1 MSGPME
7 GIRVLDLGAMIAGPA
22 AATILADQ
30 GADVIKVEPAGA
42 GDVMRYL
49 GAMRNG
55 VSSLFHNCNR
65 GKRSLA
71 LNLKSGQGVQLLK
84 QLVQTADVVVEN
96 FRPGVTERLGID
108 FQSLSAENPD
118 IIYLSVSGFGDR
130 GPLAGKSAYDNVIQ
144 TFAGV
149 ARSQADHDSAEP
161 VLYQQLFCDKVTA
174 LTGSQAVSAALFA
187 RERGRGGQH
196 IKLAMVNAVV
206 SFLWA
211 DVAGAD
217 AFLEDG
223 ASAGMSVGKGLR
235 LLQFKDGH
243 GTASPVTDKQ
253 FHGYCK
259 AFDIDSSDPRLATI
273 ADRNANLDLITTVI
287 KQVDERARAM
297 LTEDAMRAL
306 EAEDV
311 PCAAAMA
318 LNELPHHPQ
327 LQAMESFGEIDHP
340 LGGTMR
346 EPNNAPDFLTT
357 PSGPLRASPEL
368 GAHSDE
374 ILLSLGIGAED
385 IQQLRTANVIS

>member
-1 MSGPME
+1 MSGPMD

-30 GADVIKVEPAGA
+30 GADVIKVEPAGV

-71 LNLKSGQGVQLLK
+71 LNLKSEQGVELLK
-84 QLVQTADVVVEN
+84 KLVRSADVVVEN

-108 FQSLSAENPD
+108 FESLSAENPD

-149 ARSQADHDSAEP
+149 AQSQADQTTGEP
-161 VLYQQLFCDKVTA
+161 VLYQQLFSDKVTA
-174 LTGSQAVSAALFA
+174 LTGSQAISAALFA

-196 IKLAMVNAVV
+196 IKLAMTDAVV

-217 AFLEDG
+217 SFLEAG
-223 ASAGMSVGKGLR
+223 ASEGMSVGKGLR
-235 LLQFKDGH
+235 LLVFKDGY

-253 FHGYCK
+253 FHGYCR
-259 AFDIDSSDPRLATI
+259 AFGIDASDPRLATI
-273 ADRNANLDLITTVI
+273 ADRNANLDLIASVI
-287 KQVDERARAM
+287 KQVDQTARRMLISDAM
-297 LTEDAMRAL
+297 LAL

-327 LQAMESFGEIDHP
+327 LQAMESFGEFDHP
-340 LGGTMR
+340 RGGAMR
-346 EPNNAPDFLTT
+346 EPNNAPNFQAT
-357 PSGPLRASPEL
+357 PSGPLQAAPEL
-368 GAHSDE
+368 GEHSDA
-374 ILLSLGIGAED
+374 ILRSLGIGDDD
-385 IQQLRTANVIS
+385 IQQLRSASVIS